1 MRVIYK
7 ATDFPILQNKVYNTI
22 EEALN
27 CDRGDMNVVVN
38 DDDYIYNLDFDSRKM
53 DYDQEYD
60 NSVPSSFFKS
70 YYSRIIDYLCEK
82 YKLNSNSLILDIG
95 CGKGTFLNQMFSE
108 GKYNGRAIGI
118 DPSYEGDLNPIQN
131 KLLFIREYFNERHLD
146 NIDNITLVIL
156 RHTLEHI
163 PAPSDFLKNIFDLI
177 QKCAF
182 RNVPIF
188 IEVPDVD
195 WIFKNKAYWDFFYE
209 HVNYFSKKSLFDT
222 IETGGAKVSSISNE
236 FGDQYLWAEAIVN
249 CEIPEKI
256 NFSKQELQ
264 SDFSLDFNKEI
275 INNIKNLE
283 KEIDTNSKIVIW
295 GMASKG
301 IIYSLHLIKN
311 GREPDFFVDINTN
324 KQNKYIPII
333 GKKIISPNELPQDV
347 KLSIICMNPNY
358 NKEIHETCGK
368 LKIDFI
374 LFSPNFKQI
383 K

>member
-7 ATDFPILQNKVYNTI
+7 ATDFPILQNRVYDTL

-38 DDDYIYNLDFDSRKM
+38 DDGYIYNLDFDSGKM

-60 NSVPSSFFKS
+60 NSVPSNFFKS

-82 YKLNSNSLILDIG
+82 YKLNSNSLVLDIG

-118 DPSYEGDLNPIQN
+118 DPSYEGDLNPIQD
-131 KLLFIREYFNERHLD
+131 KLSFIREYFNERHLD

-177 QKCAF
+177 QKGAF

-222 IETGGAKVSSISNE
+222 IEAGGAKVSSISNE

-256 NFSKQELQ
+256 NFIKQDLQ

-275 INNIKNLE
+275 FNNIKNLE

-311 GREPDFFVDINTN
+311 GHEPDFFVDINTN

-333 GKKIISPNELPQDV
+333 AQKIISPNELPQDV

-358 NKEIHETCGK
+358 NKEIYEICEK
-368 LKIDFI
+368 LNINFT